1 MKNENAQH
9 RLKNFSLLILAFGVI
24 VFNTLLQLDLLKL

>member
-1 MKNENAQH
+1 MKNENTQP
-9 RLKNFSLLILAFGVI
+9 RLENLSLLILAFGVI